1 MKNHLKE
8 LLRSGKPAIGMLLQL
23 PNASV
28 VEILAQSGFDWL
40 LIDSEHGPIDVE
52 TLHAM
57 IRATAGTNTTPVVRV
72 ARNLDWLAKRVLD
85 IGALGVMM
93 PAVNSAQE
101 ALEAVHAVRY
111 PPDGI
116 RGFGPTF
123 AALRWG
129 LAGADYV
136 KQANDEVMAIVQ
148 IEHIDAVE
156 CIEEILAVP
165 GLDLPLIGPYDLS
178 GSMGL
183 LGQVQHPR
191 VQEAIERVLAAGK
204 KANLPVGIFGITAEE
219 VNTYLD
225 AGFKA
230 ILVGVDAALL
240 ASAARQLLDQI
251 RR

>member
-1 MKNHLKE
+1 MKNRLKD
-8 LLRSGKPAIGMLLQL
+8 LLRSGKPAIGTMVQL
-23 PNASV
+23 PNPSV
-28 VEILAQSGFDWL
+28 VEILAQAGFDWL
-40 LIDSEHGPIDVE
+40 TLDTEHGPIDIE
-52 TLHAM
+52 TLHAL
-57 IRATAGTNTTPVVRV
+57 IRATAGTNATPVVRV

-93 PAVNSAQE
+93 PGVNSAHE
-101 ALEAVHAVRY
+101 ALEAVRAVRY

-136 KQANDEVMAIVQ
+136 QQANDEVMAIVQ
-148 IEHIDAVE
+148 VEHIDAVE
-156 CIEEILAVP
+156 RIDEIVAVP

-178 GSMGL
+178 GSMGV
-183 LGQVQHPR
+183 LGQVRHPK
-191 VQEAIERVLAAGK
+191 VQEAINRVLAAGK
-204 KANLPVGIFGITAEE
+204 KAKLPVGIFGVTAEE
-219 VNTYLD
+219 VNAYLE

-230 ILVGVDAALL
+230 ILVGVDAGLL
-240 ASAARQLLDQI
+240 ASAAKEMLGRI